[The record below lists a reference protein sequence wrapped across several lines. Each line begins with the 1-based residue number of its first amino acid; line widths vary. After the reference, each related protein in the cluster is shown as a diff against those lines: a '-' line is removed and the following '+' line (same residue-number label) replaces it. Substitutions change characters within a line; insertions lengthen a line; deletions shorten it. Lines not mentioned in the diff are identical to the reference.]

1 MKKLKFKKIE
11 ELNPHVYDKIINK
24 TGQKVEFWEHPT
36 LGDDYPVIVAFP
48 ELELAFNSEFMETSD
63 MTGGD
68 DYEPH
73 CVDGELKFSFELK

>member
-1 MKKLKFKKIE
+1 MKKLKYHKLKE
-11 ELNPHVYDKIINK
+11 HSPYVYDCLINK
-24 TGQKVEFWEHPT
+24 SGQSVEFWEHPIQ
-36 LGDDYPVIVAFP
+36 GDDYPVIVAFP

-73 CVDGELKFSFELK
+73 CVNGELNFSYQL